1 MNGELLQLAVAAV
14 SGGAIQWA
22 AKPVWQWF
30 TRRDENEISREQHI
44 NLLRRALDKA
54 AIRQNATLSICEL
67 LLIALDLVEYLPPSA
82 SRAKEQAR
90 QKLADVVGTLARLSG
105 GGGGKEG

>member
-1 MNGELLQLAVAAV
+1 VNAELIQLSVAAV

-22 AKPVWQWF
+22 AKPLWTWF
-30 TRRDENEISREQHI
+30 TGRRQDELSREQHI

-54 AIRQNATLSICEL
+54 SIRQNATISICDL
-67 LLIALDLVEYLPPSA
+67 LLLALDLVDQLPPSA

-90 QKLADVVGTLARLSG
+90 QKLADVVATLSRLSG
-105 GGGGKEG
+105 GTGDF